1 MARFVRFSLAVV
13 GIGGALLLCL
23 ILLPRLLL
31 AAPPSNPDVP
41 AAPGTIAGVVTDLSG
56 TPLAGINVTLYLP
69 NHGAWLAER
78 VLTTDSQGAFKAF
91 ALAAGTYRI
100 GFRDPTHFYAP
111 LFYPDAVALDSAQDI
126 PVAGTEVTGV
136 NAALQQAGAI
146 TGEFSHVSTSTISA
160 KIVALVFDAARW
172 QTAASTQLASS
183 GAYTLADLQP
193 GSYRVCAHS
202 LYVADYIQRQLTCYD
217 GIVSA
222 PENALPVAVGAGAVT
237 RGINL
242 IAGLEGDGA
251 TISGRV
257 TNIDGE
263 PLAGIHVSL
272 LSQSATAAGSTNS
285 MTMTEETGRYAF
297 RGVSTDQYAVE
308 FQDDAGFYVAEYFND
323 ARELGDATV
332 LAMTQRAERPDVDA
346 VLALGGIL
354 GGALRIEGG
363 GKPDS
368 AYVNVWDVEHH
379 VSLPSSKSYYDRDS
393 GTYRIGGVPP
403 GRYVIYVIA
412 WIGETVLDGI
422 YGGTPSQEAIVVEV
436 ASGAILADLDIT
448 VGIGA
453 FDGEISGR
461 LRSDGQGVSGIEVT
475 LIDAVHCNCEVVR
488 VETDADGRYV
498 FGGLTNGYF
507 RVGYRDP
514 AEVYA
519 NGYYSHALASW
530 DADKILVLPAQKV
543 SSIDAQLVR
552 GGMITGTVLLGGG
565 VPATDYEV
573 MAYLVADSSAMTLAG
588 VSPAVRTDRNGAYRM
603 PGLRPGTYR
612 ICGAGSTGYPSDRLG
627 CYGGVSGLLPEYGQ
641 DVPVHAGATSRDI
654 NLFLGPMPAN
664 AYLPAVAR

>member
-1 MARFVRFSLAVV
+1 MTRLVRLSLVSFGV
-13 GIGGALLLCL
+13 GWTFLLCL
-23 ILLPRLLL
+23 VFLSGLLL
-31 AAPPSNPDVP
+31 AAPPQISDVP

-56 TPLAGINVTLYLP
+56 TPLAGINVTLYRP
-69 NHGAWLAER
+69 YHDAWFPER

-91 ALAAGTYRI
+91 ALATGTYRI

-111 LFYPDAVALDSAQDI
+111 LFFPEAMALAGAQDI
-126 PVAGTEVTGV
+126 PIAGTDVTGV
-136 NAALQQAGAI
+136 NATLQQAGAI
-146 TGEFSHVSTSTISA
+146 TGEFSHVTTSTISV
-160 KIVALVFDAARW
+160 KIEALVLDGDRW
-172 QTAASTQLASS
+172 QTAASTQLGSS
-183 GAYTLADLQP
+183 GTYTLADLQP
-193 GSYRVCAHS
+193 GTYRVCADS
-202 LYVADYIQRQLTCYD
+202 LYAAEYIQRQVTCYD

-222 PENALPVAVGAGAVT
+222 PEHALPVAVSAGALT
-237 RGINL
+237 PDINL
-242 IAGLEGDGA
+242 IAGLESDGA

-263 PLAGIHVSL
+263 PLAGVHVSL
-272 LSQSATAAGSTNS
+272 LSQSDTTAGSTNS
-285 MTMTEETGRYAF
+285 MTTTEVTGRYVF
-297 RGVSTDQYAVE
+297 RGVSTDQYVVE
-308 FQDDAGFYVAEYFND
+308 FQDDAGFYVSEYFND
-323 ARELGDATV
+323 TRVLGDATV
-332 LAMTQRAERPDVDA
+332 LAMTQRTERLDVDA
-346 VLALGGIL
+346 VLALGGVL

-368 AYVNVWDVEHH
+368 AYVNVWDIEHH

-393 GTYRIGGVPP
+393 GTYRIGGVPS
-403 GRYVIYVIA
+403 GRYTIYVTA

-422 YGGTPSQEAIVVEV
+422 YRGALNQEAIAVEV
-436 ASGAILADLDIT
+436 VGCAILTDLDIT

-461 LRSDGQGVSGIEVT
+461 LTADGRGVSGIEVT
-475 LIDAVHCNCEVVR
+475 LIDAMYCDCEVVR
-488 VETDADGRYV
+488 VGTDADGRYV

-519 NGYYSHALASW
+519 NGFYSHVLASW

-543 SSIDAQLVR
+543 SSIDAQLVC

-573 MAYLVADSSAMTLAG
+573 RAYLVSDSSAMTLAG
-588 VSPAVRTDRNGAYRM
+588 VSPSVRTDRNGNYRM
-603 PGLRPGTYR
+603 PGLMPGTYR
-612 ICGAGSTGYPSDRLG
+612 ICASGMGGYPSARQG
-627 CYGGVSGLLPEYGQ
+627 CYGGVSGSLPEYGQ
-641 DVPVHAGATSRDI
+641 DVPVRAGTTRRYI